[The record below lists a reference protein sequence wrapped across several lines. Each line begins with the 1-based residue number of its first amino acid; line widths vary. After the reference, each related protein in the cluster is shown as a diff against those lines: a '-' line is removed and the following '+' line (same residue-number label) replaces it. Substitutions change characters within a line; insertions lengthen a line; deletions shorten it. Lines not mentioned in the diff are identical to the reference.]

1 MYGGHVL
8 NIVKTFSI
16 DLSVIEST
24 RIYACII
31 GYSQFAGPCSVAQS
45 AKSDAA
51 ITRSDLLCRRTAH
64 QQKWEHES
72 SGTKWAMKRHSYEA
86 FNGDI
91 GV

>member
-31 GYSQFAGPCSVAQS
+31 GYSQFAGPMFGKLSLPSRTQPLREATCSVEEPLTS
-45 AKSDAA
+45 
-51 ITRSDLLCRRTAH
+51 R
-64 QQKWEHES
+64 
-72 SGTKWAMKRHSYEA
+72 KREQL
-86 FNGDI
+86 
-91 GV
+91 